1 MPFNTTYTVKL
12 DSTVRSA
19 SGSGLDQNNDGV
31 YGDIY
36 TFSFRT
42 ESALLALRNPAIF
55 PQVAIGDSITIQIGV
70 RNRSGNS
77 ITVSS
82 ISNNIGLFKCA
93 QSLPVTIKGGDSIEI
108 AVLFKPQT
116 YGTVSD
122 TLFVN
127 SANGS
132 ISIALSG
139 SSPLPTLYVSRTSI
153 GYGSRSVGSSTKG
166 TFYLTSVSIN
176 PMRIDFYQT
185 PD

>member
-1 MPFNTTYTVKL
+1 MDTQSVRGAFFSVPSVIGSLGWTNSNNTLTFTPSQNLPFNTTYTVKL

-82 ISNNIGLFKCA
+82 IPI
-93 QSLPVTIKGGDSIEI
+93 I
-108 AVLFKPQT
+108 
-116 YGTVSD
+116 
-122 TLFVN
+122 
-127 SANGS
+127 
-132 ISIALSG
+132 
-139 SSPLPTLYVSRTSI
+139 
-153 GYGSRSVGSSTKG
+153 
-166 TFYLTSVSIN
+166 
-176 PMRIDFYQT
+176 
-185 PD
+185 